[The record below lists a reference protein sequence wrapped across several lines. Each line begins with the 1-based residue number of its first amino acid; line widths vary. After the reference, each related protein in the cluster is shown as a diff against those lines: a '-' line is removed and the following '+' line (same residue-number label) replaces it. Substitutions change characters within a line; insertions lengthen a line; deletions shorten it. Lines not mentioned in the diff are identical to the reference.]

1 SPEQQKLEPQGL
13 EIGEVLDRPK
23 RPNLVNASVVYG
35 LVFTAFAALI
45 LRLGYVQ
52 IAQGSY
58 FRGQATATTLT
69 HVPVLPAR
77 GWIYDTNGN
86 LLAYDLPAYGVFLT
100 QMPGTQQN
108 YRQIANTLAPV
119 FHVRAETIMN
129 TLSTQ
134 NKYATIQLF
143 KAATD
148 EQIAFVAEHQST
160 LQGVNVVLNSQRFYP
175 NGPLAGK
182 VLGYVAPIPAGN
194 TDYYQQRQYLLTQK
208 VGVSGLESQYEGKLQ
223 GEVGEQVVQVDKTGT
238 PLKPLGF
245 NPAPQ
250 SGATL
255 RLTLDGHLQA
265 IAQQTMMNR
274 VLDSKYR
281 STIQDAE
288 LVMLDVK
295 TGGVLAMV
303 NYPDYDPNWFT
314 QNQVALHEQYLRQ
327 PAAQIISSI
336 QSARP
341 PGSTVKPVNL
351 ITALERGAITPQT
364 TIFDHYSTVLAPGY
378 TIHDDG
384 SHGWVDP
391 VKAITVSCDT
401 FFYELGF
408 WLGQWFGATATS
420 SGAPPAGVGFQTWLN
435 TDFAK
440 GLNALFGGEYRFG
453 LGAIT
458 GVDLPGEQP
467 GSFYY
472 FNLNMKDG
480 NFYQTPYPLQQ
491 ALSAIAH
498 SGSYP
503 LHSTQ
508 STLANAGIGQSQ
520 AFTPLEMAQY
530 VATIAN
536 NGKRLQPHLLQAT
549 YAPAMQGHLSADA
562 KATWI
567 FPPNVQ
573 ADLKI
578 NPKYLHIAQQGMYGV
593 CNNFQ
598 GTAYGSFANAP
609 YRAAGKTGT
618 AQLTQQIDNSVFIGY
633 APFDNPQVAIAVM
646 VPGAGYGAET
656 AVPIGRQMLDAYF
669 QEHHEF
675 FPKKMWTNGD
685 IPSNWKQMTAYTY
698 PEQSH

>member
-1 SPEQQKLEPQGL
+1 MQVLDT
-13 EIGEVLDRPK
+13 GEVLDKPK
-23 RPNLVNASVVYG
+23 RSFLINASVIYG
-35 LVFTAFAALI
+35 LVFTAFASLI

-52 IAQGSY
+52 IAHGSY

-86 LLAYDLPAYGVFLT
+86 LLAYDRPAYGVFLT

-108 YRQIANTLAPV
+108 FEQIANTLSPV
-119 FHVRAETIMN
+119 FHVPAKEMLHII
-129 TLSTQ
+129 SAQ
-134 NKYATIQLF
+134 KQYATIQLF
-143 KAATD
+143 KVANE

-160 LQGVNVVLNSQRFYP
+160 LLGVNVVLNSLRFYP

-182 VLGYVAPIPAGN
+182 VLGYVAPIPAGS
-194 TDYYQQRQYLLTQK
+194 TAYYQKRQYLLTQK
-208 VGVSGLESQYEGKLQ
+208 VGVSGLESQYEDKLRGQ
-223 GEVGEQVVQVDKTGT
+223 VGAQVVQVDKTGT

-245 NPAPQ
+245 DPAPK
-250 SGATL
+250 SGDYL

-265 IAQQTMMNR
+265 TAQQTVMNT
-274 VLDSKYR
+274 VFNSKYR

-314 QNQVALHEQYLRQ
+314 QNQVGQHQQYLRQ
-327 PAAQIISSI
+327 SAAQIISAI

-341 PGSTVKPVNL
+341 PGSTVKPANL

-364 TIFDHYSTVLAPGY
+364 TILDHYATVLAPGY

-384 SHGWVDP
+384 NHGWVDP

-401 FFYELGF
+401 FFYEVGF
-408 WLGQWFGATATS
+408 WLGKWFGATDTT
-420 SGAPPAGVGFQTWLN
+420 SGAPPAGMGFQTWLN
-435 TDFAK
+435 TDFAQ
-440 GLNALFGGEYRFG
+440 GLNAIFSGEYRFG
-453 LGAIT
+453 LGAVT
-458 GVDLPGEQP
+458 GIDLPGEQT
-467 GSFYY
+467 GKFYY

-480 NFYQTPYPLQQ
+480 NFYQTEYNLQQ
-491 ALSAIAH
+491 ALAAIANH
-498 SGSYP
+498 GSYP

-536 NGKRLQPHLLQAT
+536 NGKRLQPHLLQAIYPPT
-549 YAPAMQGHLSADA
+549 MQDHLPADVKPIWEFAPKLQ
-562 KATWI
+562 
-567 FPPNVQ
+567 Q
-573 ADLKI
+573 DLKI

-593 CNNFQ
+593 CNNPL
-598 GTAYGSFANAP
+598 GTAYGSFGNAP
-609 YRAAGKTGT
+609 YKAAGKTGT
-618 AQLTQQIDNSVFIGY
+618 AQLTQQLDNSVFIGY

-656 AVPIGRQMLDAYF
+656 AVPMARQMFDAYF

-675 FPKKMWTNGD
+675 FPKSQWTDGN
-685 IPSNWKQMTAYTY
+685 IPSNWTQMSAYTI